1 MARVLT
7 VIVYKHC
14 CSVWS
19 AELYDNFLMLWCVDP
34 QRSLLSYKDNSLEVQ
49 IQVDFLILMNITFPT
64 YNLVINPIHF
74 SVNHAR

>member
-1 MARVLT
+1 
-7 VIVYKHC
+7 
-14 CSVWS
+14 
-19 AELYDNFLMLWCVDP
+19 MLWCDDP